1 LNTIPLRVSS
11 VDGLR
16 AVSEKVGE
24 MASDEELAEIIE
36 YVTDGDDRIDEQTFL
51 KVCKA
56 MKLF

>member
-1 LNTIPLRVSS
+1 MPLRVSS